1 MGRLRFE
8 LRTNRLKAECSTA
21 ELATRRAWGTVTG
34 GPAGAGIR
42 IAIQGSSEGITRR
55 VALATDRQVQ
65 GLPGCGSRRPVAS
78 RCVGGMGA
86 VGCRS

>member
-1 MGRLRFE
+1 
-8 LRTNRLKAECSTA
+8 
-21 ELATRRAWGTVTG
+21 
-34 GPAGAGIR
+34 
-42 IAIQGSSEGITRR
+42 
-55 VALATDRQVQ
+55 VQ